1 MGATITSWRGRTG
14 TPLSLILLKTRLN
27 LLCGVT
33 WQQPVER
40 HYGVSMSPHIH
51 LWTTSSNQI
60 TFVPPPE
67 LATGVATNRN
77 LAAANNLRR

>member
-1 MGATITSWRGRTG
+1 
-14 TPLSLILLKTRLN
+14 
-27 LLCGVT
+27 
-33 WQQPVER
+33 VER